1 MRLLT
6 ILIAVSLCAVA
17 HSDSD
22 DKLKFKAI
30 KDTARQGSTG
40 IPAISAYLQDQSA
53 EVRREAVK
61 ALVGIGGLSS
71 LDPLVAACRDNDP
84 EVQQRATDG
93 LVNFYLPGYVGKGWA
108 EPVRHVGSAI
118 TSIFSQPNDQ
128 MVDPDT
134 PLRPEIAAAVSR
146 LVRDA
151 SSVEARANAA
161 RAAGILRLRS
171 AVPALSEALKSKD
184 DVLMLE
190 SLIALQKIRD
200 ASAGT
205 AAIFLVRDLNEKLQL
220 AAIETVGVLRTTDAV
235 PDLKRVLE
243 SGGKKARPAALSALG
258 QIADPSTRPIFAQ
271 FLNDKDDHMRSSAA
285 EGLARVGLP
294 EDRPPVEKLFQ
305 AEKRTSL
312 RLSLAFALVGLGDVD
327 LATDGPL
334 RYLSSNLSS
343 RSWRG
348 VAEPFL
354 AEQARRPQVR
364 QAIYQMLKDLGD
376 NDELM
381 GLARVLATSGGQ
393 DSIQPLEELSRQPD
407 PEVSKEALRALRL
420 VKSRS

>member
-1 MRLLT
+1 
-6 ILIAVSLCAVA
+6 
-17 HSDSD
+17 
-22 DKLKFKAI
+22 
-30 KDTARQGSTG
+30 
-40 IPAISAYLQDQSA
+40 
-53 EVRREAVK
+53 VRREAVK
-61 ALVGIGGLSS
+61 AIVGIGGLSS
-71 LDPLVAACRDNDP
+71 LDPLVAACRDNDS

-93 LVNFYLPGYVGKGWA
+93 LVNFYLPGYVGKGWT
-108 EPVRHVGSAI
+108 ESVKHVGSAI
-118 TSIFSQPNDQ
+118 TSVFSQPNDQ
-128 MVDPDT
+128 AIDPDT
-134 PLRPEIAAAVSR
+134 PLRPEIAAALSR
-146 LVRDA
+146 LVGDA

-200 ASAGT
+200 ASAGS

-271 FLNDKDDHMRSSAA
+271 FLNDKDDRMRASAA
-285 EGLARVGLP
+285 EGMARVGLA
-294 EDRPPVEKLFQ
+294 EDRPPIEKLFQ

-312 RLSLAFALVGLGDVD
+312 RLSLAFALAGLGDVD

-354 AEQARRPQVR
+354 AELARRPQVR
-364 QAIYQMLKDLGD
+364 QAIHQMLKDLGD
-376 NDELM
+376 KDELM

-393 DSIQPLEELSRQPD
+393 DSIQPLEELARHPD